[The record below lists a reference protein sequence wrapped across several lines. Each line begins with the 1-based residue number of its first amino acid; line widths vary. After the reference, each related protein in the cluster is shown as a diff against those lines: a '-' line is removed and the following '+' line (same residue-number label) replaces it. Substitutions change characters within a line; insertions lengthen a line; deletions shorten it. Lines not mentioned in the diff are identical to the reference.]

1 MNELFRDPVVVDIDS
16 LKLQRRTNEVSKED
30 DIGQRMEDLRNVD
43 MGNVQA
49 PPSFDQL
56 KGAIPDTVLEL
67 FDSVQNKT
75 TVQIPPSDA
84 DNFEVHS
91 YHTESSVSSKH
102 GASSSRLSIFLDVQP
117 NARFEL
123 RGGYALLIQWRIPR
137 NRSFFSPQLTPR
149 RKLPRYDAIPVAA
162 REPAR
167 PIRLHEGA
175 ARRLGEAASSRSPRF
190 RQRFNRERAL
200 PGSPRL
206 LPRPLAG
213 LRRTAI
219 DVGGNVLRERRS
231 KRTEQPDPHL
241 YPREYPSQRTLRVFR
256 RVRRGEARCRAFCQG
271 CNARRTAE
279 SKRGKGETRRI
290 HPANR

>member
-16 LKLQRRTNEVSKED
+16 LKLQRRTNEVSKKD

-43 MGNVQA
+43 IGNVQA

-56 KGAIPDTVLEL
+56 KGTIPDTVLEL
-67 FDSVQNKT
+67 FDRVQNKN
-75 TVQIPPSDA
+75 TVQIPPADE

-91 YHTESSVSSKH
+91 YHTESSGTSKH
-102 GASSSRLSIFLDVQP
+102 ESPSSRLSIFLDVQP
-117 NARFEL
+117 NPRFEV
-123 RGGYALLIQWRIPR
+123 RGGYTVLIQWRIPG
-137 NRSFFSPQLTPR
+137 NRSFFSLQLTPR
-149 RKLPRYDAIPVAA
+149 RKLPRYDAIPMAA

-175 ARRLGEAASSRSPRF
+175 ARRLGEADSPRSPRL
-190 RQRFNRERAL
+190 RQRFNRERPL

-206 LPRPLAG
+206 FPGPLPRI
-213 LRRTAI
+213 RRTQI
-219 DVGGNVLRERRS
+219 DVGGNVLRKRRS
-231 KRTEQPDPHL
+231 KRTEQPDPHV

-256 RVRRGEARCRAFCQG
+256 RVRGGEARCRAFCQG